1 MEKVHINYIDLSKF
15 LSNQLASGSKSII
28 SMYDE
33 NRIIKIYNDY
43 TIDRSANF
51 KILNEASRVITKTHL
66 PQTVVYYNKFIIG
79 CLMKY
84 YKNYYHLNHLSN
96 YQQDFIASSLNLL
109 IEKVKELTNNDLY
122 PVDIYYENVLFNNDG
137 NVEIIDLDDDG
148 LVYSKTN
155 EHLNT
160 VLTNLTGT
168 IIEVLFPA
176 FAMSGD
182 YEILKR
188 YQIEKTF
195 IDCFYKSIFSY
206 ELLEEFLTYI
216 KTTKKIKKQ

>member
-43 TIDRSANF
+43 TIDRSTNF
-51 KILNEASRVITKTHL
+51 KILNEASRVITKTHF
-66 PQTVVYYNKFIIG
+66 PKIVVYYNKFIIG

-84 YKNYYHLNHLSN
+84 YKNYYHLNYLSN

-148 LVYSKTN
+148 LVYSNTN

-195 IDCFYKSIFSY
+195 IDCFYNSIFSY

>member
-1 MEKVHINYIDLSKF
+1 
-15 LSNQLASGSKSII
+15 
-28 SMYDE
+28 
-33 NRIIKIYNDY
+33 
-43 TIDRSANF
+43 
-51 KILNEASRVITKTHL
+51 
-66 PQTVVYYNKFIIG
+66 
-79 CLMKY
+79 MKY
-84 YKNYYHLNHLSN
+84 YKNYYHLNYLSN

-195 IDCFYKSIFSY
+195 IDCFYNSIFSY

>member
-1 MEKVHINYIDLSKF
+1 
-15 LSNQLASGSKSII
+15 
-28 SMYDE
+28 
-33 NRIIKIYNDY
+33 
-43 TIDRSANF
+43 
-51 KILNEASRVITKTHL
+51 
-66 PQTVVYYNKFIIG
+66 
-79 CLMKY
+79 MKY
-84 YKNYYHLNHLSN
+84 YKNYYHLNYLSN

-122 PVDIYYENVLFNNDG
+122 PVDIYYENILFNNDG

-148 LVYSKTN
+148 LVYSNTN

-195 IDCFYKSIFSY
+195 IDCFYNSIFSY

>member
-1 MEKVHINYIDLSKF
+1 MAAEY
-15 LSNQLASGSKSII
+15 
-28 SMYDE
+28 
-33 NRIIKIYNDY
+33 
-43 TIDRSANF
+43 SA
-51 KILNEASRVITKTHL
+51 ITA
-66 PQTVVYYNKFIIG
+66 QTV
-79 CLMKY
+79 
-84 YKNYYHLNHLSN
+84 
-96 YQQDFIASSLNLL
+96 A
-109 IEKVKELTNNDLY
+109 
-122 PVDIYYENVLFNNDG
+122 VDENVLFNNDG

-182 YEILKR
+182 YEILKH